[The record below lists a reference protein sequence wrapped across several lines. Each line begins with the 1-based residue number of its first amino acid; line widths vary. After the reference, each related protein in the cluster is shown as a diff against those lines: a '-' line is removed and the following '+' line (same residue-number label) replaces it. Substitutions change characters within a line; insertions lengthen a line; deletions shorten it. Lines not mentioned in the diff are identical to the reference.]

1 MLYDR
6 EIKIDIKLAE
16 PYPSSGFRGNLK
28 IQNLRTQFS
37 VLKTITPSFNTC
49 TLRVY
54 NLSPTNR
61 DLLGNQGNQINLFAG
76 YKRNGGSQL
85 LFKGNN
91 TEVQIAYTGSDI
103 ITELQCT
110 DGETIFTK
118 IVVQVSFVANTL
130 VRTIIESIASQVG
143 IDTVFFADSESLV
156 YAQGFS
162 ASDLAG
168 RVLTDL
174 CNKLDL
180 RYTIQNGN
188 LYILKIAEGSEKLPH
203 DVNKNTGMIG
213 NPDQYLDKT
222 YYQYNE
228 LPKNIDPKLGYK
240 IKTLLRPEILPS
252 DNIRLKSERLK
263 LDGLFYV
270 ISARHTGDNFDN
282 EFNSVFEVVPV

>member
-16 PYPSSGFRGNLK
+16 PFPSLAYRGNLK
-28 IQNLRTQFS
+28 IENLRIQFS
-37 VLKTITPSFNTC
+37 VLKTIAQSTNTC
-49 TLRVY
+49 TVRVY
-54 NLSPTNR
+54 NLSPSNR
-61 DLLGNQGNQINLFAG
+61 DQLGNTSNEVNLFAG

-91 TEVQIAYTGSDI
+91 SELQTAYTGNDV
-103 ITELQCT
+103 ITELQCA
-110 DGETIFTK
+110 DGEKILTDTI
-118 IVVQVSFVANTL
+118 VQVSFVANTL
-130 VRTIIESIASQVG
+130 VRTIIESIASQIS

-174 CNKLDL
+174 CNKINL
-180 RYTIQNGN
+180 RWTIQNGN
-188 LYILKIAEGSEKLPH
+188 LYILKTSKGSEKLPH

-213 NPDQYLDKT
+213 SPDQYLDKS
-222 YYQYNE
+222 YYLYNE

-270 ISARHTGDNFDN
+270 ISARHSGDNFDN